1 MVKNDIKTFLNKKNK
16 DWVTME
22 KTQKNK
28 NTSK

>member
-16 DWVTME
+16 DWLTME

-28 NTSK
+28 NISK